1 MWLEYRPART
11 HRSSAAEYDQ
21 TMARRGGKAANRRAR
36 QQRRNR
42 AATPAAA
49 PMPAPSGEVVEQSVP
64 AAVPPVPVRPAAPAP
79 ARAISHASALGA
91 QAREEYHYVGRD
103 LRNIGILVV
112 IMIAI
117 LAAATLAIN
126 VL

>member
-1 MWLEYRPART
+1 M
-11 HRSSAAEYDQ
+11 S
-21 TMARRGGKAANRRAR
+21 
-36 QQRRNR
+36 
-42 AATPAAA
+42 
-49 PMPAPSGEVVEQSVP
+49 APSADALEQSVP
-64 AAVPPVPVRPAAPAP
+64 AAITPVAVRPASPAP

-91 QAREEYHYVGRD
+91 HAREEYHYVGRD

-112 IMIAI
+112 IMFGI

>member
-1 MWLEYRPART
+1 VGD
-11 HRSSAAEYDQ
+11 DQ
-21 TMARRGGKAANRRAR
+21 IMARRGGKAANRRAR

-42 AATPAAA
+42 PAATPPALTPAPASEVVEQTMPAVAATPAAA
-49 PMPAPSGEVVEQSVP
+49 VTPA
-64 AAVPPVPVRPAAPAP
+64 RPASPVPAP
-79 ARAISHASALGA
+79 ARIIAHGSALSA
-91 QAREEYHYVGRD
+91 HAREEYHYVGRD

-112 IMIAI
+112 IMFAV